1 MRAVNVPTPDLSKE
15 IADLTAALNT
25 LQSKQGSTIIQK
37 EIGDLQRQMGQIMG
51 QLGAL
56 EGKIGAEQGKIGGSM
71 GQFGKQQGE
80 LGGQMGKLGAQ
91 MGQLSRENHEKI
103 EGIIKDSLAN
113 GKARPVE

>member
-1 MRAVNVPTPDLSKE
+1 
-15 IADLTAALNT
+15 
-25 LQSKQGSTIIQK
+25 
-37 EIGDLQRQMGQIMG
+37 
-51 QLGAL
+51 
-56 EGKIGAEQGKIGGSM
+56 M